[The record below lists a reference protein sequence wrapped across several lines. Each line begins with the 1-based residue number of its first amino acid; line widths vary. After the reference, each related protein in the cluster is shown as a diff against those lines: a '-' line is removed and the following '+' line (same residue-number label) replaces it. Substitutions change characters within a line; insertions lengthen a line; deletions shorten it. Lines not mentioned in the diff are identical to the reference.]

1 MFLSSE
7 VTDPLRS
14 GLGDTSD
21 RVIFPEERK
30 ERKEER
36 VSCLAKVESLDG
48 ASWAE
53 AVNGDVT
60 PSLPGQCD
68 LKVSSICARP
78 GGTHIYGSS
87 PCGLAAS
94 WVVRRTRYSPFQG
107 AQ

>member
-53 AVNGDVT
+53 AVDGDVT

-78 GGTHIYGSS
+78 GGRWDAHLRFKSLRSGCQLGSEED
-87 PCGLAAS
+87 
-94 WVVRRTRYSPFQG
+94 VV
-107 AQ
+107 